1 MMVALAFKQE
11 PGDNRYFR
19 EPMSKFVICNLL
31 FVILLLPLG
40 CKKKPEVKPPAPEET
55 ATVDPVPPAV
65 TPDIPDSSKTTLPD
79 PAPPAN
85 TSATFNSFN
94 LGEADFYAGK
104 YQQAALSFESFL
116 DANPQSER
124 RDQALFLMALSRA
137 LADGSYRSQRQSED
151 ALRQLI
157 SEFPESPYR
166 KQAEYILA
174 LKTQIERLRSDIRK
188 RDEAVKELSEELNRL
203 KQIDMQRRPSRN

>member
-1 MMVALAFKQE
+1 MM
-11 PGDNRYFR
+11 
-19 EPMSKFVICNLL
+19 KFTILL
-31 FVILLLPLG
+31 LLLLLPLG
-40 CKKKPEVKPPAPEET
+40 CKKKADVEVPAPEE
-55 ATVDPVPPAV
+55 AASAAPVPSAI
-65 TPDIPDSSKTTLPD
+65 TPDIPDSSETTLPD
-79 PAPPAN
+79 PAPPAD
-85 TSATFNSFN
+85 TPATFNSFN

-104 YQQAALSFESFL
+104 YQQAALSFESYL

-124 RDQALFLMALSRA
+124 REQALFLMALSRA

-151 ALRQLI
+151 ALKQLI